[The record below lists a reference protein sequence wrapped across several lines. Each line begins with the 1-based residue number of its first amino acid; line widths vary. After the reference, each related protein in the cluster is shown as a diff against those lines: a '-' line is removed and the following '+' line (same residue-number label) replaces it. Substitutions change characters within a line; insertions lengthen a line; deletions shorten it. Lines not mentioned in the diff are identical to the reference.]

1 MKTVYKVTGLTAYKG
16 VQPGETFEADLAEDE
31 ERRALE
37 RGSIQ
42 VEGGRSTKA
51 KTKKEDQADA

>member
-1 MKTVYKVTGLTAYKG
+1 MKTTYKVTGSTAYKG

-42 VEGGRSTKA
+42 VEGGRSTKT
-51 KTKKEDQADA
+51 KKKEDQADA